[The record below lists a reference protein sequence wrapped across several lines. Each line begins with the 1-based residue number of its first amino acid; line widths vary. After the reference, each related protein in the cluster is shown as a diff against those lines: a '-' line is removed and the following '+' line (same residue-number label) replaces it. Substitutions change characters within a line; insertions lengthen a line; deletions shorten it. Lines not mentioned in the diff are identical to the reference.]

1 MKIRD
6 YLTID
11 FETRSPLDVRKVG
24 AYVYTE
30 CPQTEI
36 LCAHIN
42 YNGRKGTFF
51 DMDNLPSWVWDAL
64 YDEEVVIHAFN
75 AGFERQVIKNICT
88 PRHGWPKIPVKRF
101 RCSAAR
107 ARRMALPGAL
117 DKAGAALGVNVQK
130 DKAGTLIMRRLSKP
144 IKYTPDGYVYDTNP
158 DKLIKLGQ
166 YCETDVEAEL
176 AIDDATLPM
185 PESEE
190 RYYRLTE
197 RINDRGV
204 RVDVDLVKQLIW
216 RANECLEEL
225 NERITKLTDGYVR
238 SLTEVG
244 KIKEWIEEETGVK
257 LPSMRKEEMDNFF
270 DDASVYQFPKH
281 VKDVI
286 AIRREGAKASVSKLT
301 AILRRVSKDGRV
313 HGAFVFH
320 GASTGRYTSMGV
332 QLQNLVR
339 DTLKDFENDILR
351 LESFTLTEISK
362 TLRQC
367 FIPAKGK
374 IFIDVDYNAI
384 EARGVGWLAGARK
397 LVSIY
402 RNGGDPYC
410 EMGTAIYGFKVT
422 KANEN
427 ERFVGKQTILGCGY
441 GMGWR
446 KFLAQCEKFGQPVS
460 EEMAE
465 KAVRT
470 YREEFP
476 EIPQLWR
483 DMEKACMLAIKHPGK
498 IFSIPNGL
506 VSFRVMDGWL
516 RMKLPNGRCLFY
528 SKPRIIQEFKFD
540 EWRDTISYMA
550 EHPLTKQWVRET
562 TWGGKLV
569 ENAVQAICRD
579 LLFEAMDKLEINDIP
594 IVLSVH
600 DQVVCE
606 VWKENAEEDKSLV
619 KEIME
624 EVPWWAQGFP
634 ISAEPKLAKRFGK

>member
-1 MKIRD
+1 MKIRE
-6 YLTID
+6 YLTLD
-11 FETRSPLDVRKVG
+11 FETRSPLDIRKVG

-30 CPQTEI
+30 NPKTEI
-36 LCAHIN
+36 LCVHVN

-51 DMDNLPSWVWDAL
+51 DMDQIPDWVWMAL
-64 YDEEVVIHAFN
+64 ADDKVIVHAFN
-75 AGFERQVIKNICT
+75 AAFERLVIKNICT
-88 PRHGWPKIPVKRF
+88 KRHGWPEVKTKRF

-117 DKAGAALGVNVQK
+117 DKCGDALGLDIVK

-144 IKYTPDGYVYDTNP
+144 IKYTAEGYVYDTNP

-166 YCETDVEAEL
+166 YCERDVDAEL
-176 AIDDATLPM
+176 AIDDATWEM
-185 PESEE
+185 PESEG
-190 RYYRLTE
+190 RYYQLTE

-204 RVDVDLVKQLIW
+204 AVDVDLVKQLIW
-216 RANECLEEL
+216 RANECMEAL
-225 NERITKLTDGYVR
+225 NERITDLTDGFVR
-238 SLTEVG
+238 SLTEVA
-244 KIKEWIEEETGVK
+244 KIKQWIEDETGIK
-257 LPSMRKEEMDNFF
+257 LPTMRKEEMDAFF
-270 DDASVYQFPKH
+270 EDGGTYDFPKH
-281 VKDVI
+281 VKEVI
-286 AIRREGAKASVSKLT
+286 QIRREGAKSSVSKLT
-301 AILRRVSKDGRV
+301 AILNRVSKDGRLR
-313 HGAFVFH
+313 GPFVFH
-320 GASTGRYTSMGV
+320 GASTGRYTSIGV

-351 LESFTLTEISK
+351 LEQFTLTEISK

-397 LVSIY
+397 LVNIY

-446 KFLAQCEKFGQPVS
+446 KFLAQCARFGQPVT

-465 KAVRT
+465 KAVKT

-483 DMEKACMLAIKHPGK
+483 DIEWACMQAIKKPGRT
-498 IFSIPNGL
+498 FEIPNGKIKFH
-506 VSFRVMDGWL
+506 VRDNWL
-516 RMKLPNGRCLFY
+516 MMKLPNGRNLFY
-528 SKPRIIQEFKFD
+528 CKPRIIQEFKFD

-550 EHPLTKQWVRET
+550 QHPLTKQWVRET
-562 TWGGKLV
+562 TWGGKLT
-569 ENAVQAICRD
+569 ENAVQALCRD
-579 LLFEAMDKLEINDIP
+579 LLFEAMDNLELNGIP
-594 IVLSVH
+594 VVLSVH

-606 VWKENAEEDKSLV
+606 VEEEWAEDDKCLV
-619 KEIME
+619 KDIME